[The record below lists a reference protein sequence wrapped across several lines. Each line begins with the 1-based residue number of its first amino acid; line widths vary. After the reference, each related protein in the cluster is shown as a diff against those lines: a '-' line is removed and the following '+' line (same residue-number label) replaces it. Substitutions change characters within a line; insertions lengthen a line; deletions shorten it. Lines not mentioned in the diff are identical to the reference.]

1 MILTKIVSILR
12 SEKSAPL
19 LSFIIG
25 VGVAIMLFHKPIL
38 REVTLS
44 LPLHEVHGKTVRNG
58 EKCYQYL
65 AEDAECELS
74 ESK

>member
-38 REVTLS
+38 REVRLS
-44 LPLHEVHGKTVRNG
+44 LPLHEVHGKVVRSG
-58 EKCYQYL
+58 TKCYQYL
-65 AEDAECELS
+65 AEDAQCELS
-74 ESK
+74 DSK